1 MMNTWTYDIKICPKI
16 HDMKRMNLISQN
28 IQLEV
33 FQNTIPIWTY
43 HRRKQSEHHQSLSYL
58 DDFTIVYGPINIRI
72 QFEILYWMILN
83 QSDQTLFKKMS
94 LY

>member
-1 MMNTWTYDIKICPKI
+1 
-16 HDMKRMNLISQN
+16 MKGMNLISQN

-43 HRRKQSEHHQSLSYL
+43 SPGKQSEHRQSLSYL
-58 DDFTIVYGPINIRI
+58 DDVHIVYGPINMCI

-83 QSDQTLFKKMS
+83 QSDQTLFEKMS